1 MKDCFRTFSHTLI
14 ARENIWKHASKGDD
28 RPLFKIWH
36 NVRSVSFYVCIV
48 IYIMFLELQ
57 PYFQKGGVDRKIG
70 GDFFQVERGGGC
82 NFHIKN
88 KLKFEFRVLWKIRLL
103 KGNSRK
109 TNIEGDCLK
118 GGGGGVGEAW
128 AVFRF
133 KGGLGKK
140 KGVLFL
146 RGNIPMHTCIFSL
159 LLKKAFCF
167 AVLSFWF

>member
-70 GDFFQVERGGGC
+70 GDFFQVERGGGGVC

-88 KLKFEFRVLWKIRLL
+88 KLKFEFRVL
-103 KGNSRK
+103 
-109 TNIEGDCLK
+109 
-118 GGGGGVGEAW
+118 
-128 AVFRF
+128 
-133 KGGLGKK
+133 
-140 KGVLFL
+140 
-146 RGNIPMHTCIFSL
+146 
-159 LLKKAFCF
+159 
-167 AVLSFWF
+167 

>member
-70 GDFFQVERGGGC
+70 GDFFQVERGGG
-82 NFHIKN
+82 
-88 KLKFEFRVLWKIRLL
+88 
-103 KGNSRK
+103 
-109 TNIEGDCLK
+109 
-118 GGGGGVGEAW
+118 GGVGGHGQFSGLKGALARKRGCCFWEGISQCTL
-128 AVFRF
+128 VFSHYCW
-133 KGGLGKK
+133 KK
-140 KGVLFL
+140 LFVLLFYHFGFNNL
-146 RGNIPMHTCIFSL
+146 IFSN
-159 LLKKAFCF
+159 
-167 AVLSFWF
+167 V

>member
-70 GDFFQVERGGGC
+70 GDFFQVERGGG
-82 NFHIKN
+82 
-88 KLKFEFRVLWKIRLL
+88 
-103 KGNSRK
+103 
-109 TNIEGDCLK
+109 
-118 GGGGGVGEAW
+118 GGGGWFFHFGVG
-128 AVFRF
+128 
-133 KGGLGKK
+133 GGGQ
-140 KGVLFL
+140 GVGFIL
-146 RGNIPMHTCIFSL
+146 
-159 LLKKAFCF
+159 
-167 AVLSFWF
+167 